1 MKKILLFVL
10 IVLMF
15 IPSPSTRSQDTKKC
29 PTKAQIDAKL
39 DSIVRQNTVI
49 VKKVNDSIKV
59 KNAKLKK
66 KL

>member
-15 IPSPSTRSQDTKKC
+15 VPSPSTRSQDKKC
-29 PTKAQIDAKL
+29 PTKEQIDAKL
-39 DSIVRQNTVI
+39 DSIVKQNTFL
-49 VKKVNDSIKV
+49 VKKVNDTIKV
-59 KNAKLKK
+59 RNAKLKK